1 MINFNKILVADF
13 ETSSANPY
21 TCQPVEL
28 AAIVLDSRTL
38 QEEKE
43 SRFYSLIRPTDFATV
58 EQQALDVNKKTI
70 EQLEKAPSISEVWS
84 DFVKFVDKFSKGKS
98 TWDRPILCGHNIIGF
113 DKIIFD
119 RLCLEFGPV
128 DKTNRPTLFSP
139 YHIDTMQMMWFSFES
154 LKEPY
159 RYNLDYLR
167 KFFGID
173 AGGKAHEA
181 LQDVLDTKAIA
192 VRFLEWQRK
201 KSKAAKFAGA
211 FGNDEETPDTLVS

>member
-1 MINFNKILVADF
+1 MINFNNILVADF
-13 ETSSANPY
+13 ETSSADPY

-28 AAIVLDSRTL
+28 AAIVLNSRTL
-38 QEEKE
+38 QAEEE
-43 SRFYSLIRPTDFATV
+43 STFYSLIRPTNFETV
-58 EQQALDVNKKTI
+58 EQQALDINKKTI
-70 EQLEKAPSISEVWS
+70 EQLEKAPSLSEVWS
-84 DFVKFVDKFSKGKS
+84 DFVRFVDKFSKSK
-98 TWDRPILCGHNIIGF
+98 TIWDRPVLCGHNIMGF

-119 RLCLEFGPV
+119 RLCIEFGPV

-139 YHIDTMQMMWFSFES
+139 HFIDTMNLCFMNFES

-181 LQDVLDTKAIA
+181 MQDVLDAKAIA

-201 KSKAAKFAGA
+201 KAKVAKFAGA
-211 FGNDEETPDTLVS
+211 FGNINDTTDI